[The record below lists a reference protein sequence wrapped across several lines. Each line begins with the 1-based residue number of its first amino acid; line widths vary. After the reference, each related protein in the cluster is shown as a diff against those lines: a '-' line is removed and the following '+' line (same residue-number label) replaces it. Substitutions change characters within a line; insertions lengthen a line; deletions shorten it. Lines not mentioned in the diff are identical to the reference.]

1 MQTVLGAR
9 GFSLGLFP
17 HPFRGNRR
25 GSSRRAIVTAKE
37 APGAQACW
45 CEWRVARG
53 TFYPVASARRLLW
66 AGRGSLTSRSPGQ
79 RTLHRASSLCPPCAP
94 APRGPICPEGPACL
108 PRVLTRAEGQ
118 LGLSSPPESAHTTQ
132 TPAPGVCP
140 MLLGGG
146 GGGGERRGVAGSRYT
161 ARGWGGTRPGEPVA
175 EGGAPPPRLP
185 FFGGPPAPCYALT
198 CCQACPCPGTGGT
211 LSS

>member
-1 MQTVLGAR
+1 MPSRAAGQQGGASSGLGGAVVSRARSAPHPQGWGRVWQVQTVLGAR

-53 TFYPVASARRLLW
+53 TFAVASARRLLW
-66 AGRGSLTSRSPGQ
+66 AGRGALSPAAIPLRPGQ
-79 RTLHRASSLCPPCAP
+79 RALHRAPNL
-94 APRGPICPEGPACL
+94 RGPICPEGPACL
-108 PRVLTRAEGQ
+108 PRVLTRAEGP

-146 GGGGERRGVAGSRYT
+146 GRGGGAGWLDPDTQPEDRGGGDP
-161 ARGWGGTRPGEPVA
+161 AR
-175 EGGAPPPRLP
+175 
-185 FFGGPPAPCYALT
+185 
-198 CCQACPCPGTGGT
+198 
-211 LSS
+211 

>member
-53 TFYPVASARRLLW
+53 TFAVASARRLLW
-66 AGRGSLTSRSPGQ
+66 AGRGALTSRSHSPRPGQ
-79 RTLHRASSLCPPCAP
+79 RALHRAPN
-94 APRGPICPEGPACL
+94 PRGPICPEGPACL
-108 PRVLTRAEGQ
+108 PRVLTRAEGR

-146 GGGGERRGVAGSRYT
+146 GGGGWRGVAGSRYT
-161 ARGWGGTRPGEPVA
+161 ARGSGGRGPGQVSRWPKGEHP
-175 EGGAPPPRLP
+175 LP
-185 FFGGPPAPCYALT
+185 
-198 CCQACPCPGTGGT
+198 ACP
-211 LSS
+211 SSVAPQCLVMPSPVVRPVPARGQVGP